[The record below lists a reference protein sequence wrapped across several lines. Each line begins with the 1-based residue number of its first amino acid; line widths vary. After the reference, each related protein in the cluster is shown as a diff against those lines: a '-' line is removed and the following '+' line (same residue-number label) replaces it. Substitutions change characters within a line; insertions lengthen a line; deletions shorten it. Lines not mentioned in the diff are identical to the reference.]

1 MCLFVQL
8 DQWKKRGIVMNSIK
22 HRLSKAGLLFDVCLF
37 VQLNQWKKRG
47 ITMNG
52 IKHGLFWAGTGFPA
66 QVSIFACDGT
76 VVVSQGGVEMG
87 QGLYTKVRLL

>member
-1 MCLFVQL
+1 MRQLSMDVPLVCDISHFVQ
-8 DQWKKRGIVMNSIK
+8 K
-22 HRLSKAGLLFDVCLF
+22 
-37 VQLNQWKKRG
+37 NQWKKRG
-47 ITMNG
+47 ITMNAV
-52 IKHGLFWAGTGFPA
+52 KHGLTWAGTGFPA

>member
-1 MCLFVQL
+1 
-8 DQWKKRGIVMNSIK
+8 MNSIK